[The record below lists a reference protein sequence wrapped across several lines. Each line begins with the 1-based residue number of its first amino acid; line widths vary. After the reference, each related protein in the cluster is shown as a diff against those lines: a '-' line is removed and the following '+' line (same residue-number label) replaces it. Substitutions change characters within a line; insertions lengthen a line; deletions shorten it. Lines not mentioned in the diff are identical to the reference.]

1 MLEFQFPSNR
11 SILMTNVNIWEYEW
25 EISCWKISW
34 DEIFCMSMIHYSI
47 VFVNTLLWASNM
59 LSDGV
64 NEPNKFSIII
74 VAINSFS
81 TYGTAETFCESTV
94 QVQFVGKNPVFFIGF
109 QSSRSQRIF
118 EHHRK
123 WTKGVGRGRRTVWW
137 LAVTLCV
144 RCKFL
149 PPISSPNIR
158 IKNDT
163 IDRSRKLTWSQYHY
177 VKLPPKEKCS
187 PDLLFLLSAGPPWS
201 AWEPW
206 PRREKSRVRW
216 IR

>member
-1 MLEFQFPSNR
+1 
-11 SILMTNVNIWEYEW
+11 MTNVNIWEYEW

-34 DEIFCMSMIHYSI
+34 DEIFCMSLTHYSI

-64 NEPNKFSIII
+64 NEPNKYSISSLLRSIHK
-74 VAINSFS
+74 VHTVLLKRS
-81 TYGTAETFCESTV
+81 TRV
-94 QVQFVGKNPVFFIGF
+94 QVQFVRKNPVFFIGF

-163 IDRSRKLTWSQYHY
+163 IDRSLKLTSSQYHN
-177 VKLPPKEKCS
+177 VKLPLKEKCS
-187 PDLLFLLSAGPPWS
+187 PDPLFPLSAELPWS